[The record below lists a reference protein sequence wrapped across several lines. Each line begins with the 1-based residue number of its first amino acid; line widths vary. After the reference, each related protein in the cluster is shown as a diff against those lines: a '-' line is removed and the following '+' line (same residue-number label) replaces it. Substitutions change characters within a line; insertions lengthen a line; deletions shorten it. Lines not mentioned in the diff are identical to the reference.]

1 MRGTDRQVR
10 WAQEI
15 LARHLQLAQSHL
27 PQITAKLE
35 RTIAAAE
42 DRCWGAAYERARLA
56 IACDYANRLQEWSAI
71 DIIDA
76 QTLLTSPYATYDAIW
91 TVINK
96 MARAD
101 LGILAVPP
109 GQEDRPTLH

>member
-1 MRGTDRQVR
+1 MRGTERQIR

-15 LARHLQLAQSHL
+15 LAKHQGLAQSHL
-27 PQITAKLE
+27 PQIIAKLE
-35 RTIAAAE
+35 RAIATAE
-42 DRCWGAAYERARLA
+42 DQRWGAAYEQARLA
-56 IACDYANRLQEWSAI
+56 IASDYANRLQEWNAK

-76 QTLLTSPYATYDAIW
+76 QTLLTSPYAIYDAIW

-101 LGILAVPP
+101 LGIIPMP
-109 GQEDRPTLH
+109 SEQGDRPTLH